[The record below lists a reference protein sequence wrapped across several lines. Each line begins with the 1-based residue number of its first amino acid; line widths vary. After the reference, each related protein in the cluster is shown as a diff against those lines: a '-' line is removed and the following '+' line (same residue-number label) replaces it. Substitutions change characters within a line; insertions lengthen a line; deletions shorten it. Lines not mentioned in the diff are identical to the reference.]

1 KCLQDVRPQWS
12 FGFGKYPGLVHQVC
26 QLNLA
31 TPGPGAVRPRNDHD
45 RIVVEELRI
54 EIVFGER
61 SGHAVDDEIDVAL
74 SQLAR
79 QRFGLDSELDAWML
93 LQNPV
98 DDDADESCRNCIRTA
113 DPKFARGRIG

>member
-1 KCLQDVRPQWS
+1 LQSAHLKCLQDVRPQWS

-26 QLNLA
+26 RLNLA

-45 RIVVEELRI
+45 RIVVEELRV

-79 QRFGLDSELDAWML
+79 RRLGFDEEIGWGDVSE
-93 LQNPV
+93 NP
-98 DDDADESCRNCIRTA
+98 
-113 DPKFARGRIG
+113 GG